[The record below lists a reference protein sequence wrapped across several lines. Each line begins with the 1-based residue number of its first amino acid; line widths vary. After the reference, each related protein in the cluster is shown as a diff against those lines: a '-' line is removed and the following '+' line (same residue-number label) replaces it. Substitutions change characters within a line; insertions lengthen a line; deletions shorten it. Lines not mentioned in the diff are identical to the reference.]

1 MLASVPVPES
11 QWCRARALECR
22 VTAQL
27 FRVDFA
33 RDQML
38 KAAADF
44 DGIAREARERE
55 IAEGISHLGK
65 LVHDLHFAASPKNGE
80 VSREST
86 EILDTRASL

>member
-65 LVHDLHFAASPKNGE
+65 LVHDLHFAASPENGE

-86 EILDTRASL
+86 EIRDTRPSL